1 MCECVCVCV
10 CVWCVCVRER
20 ERVSERESVCVSVCV
35 CVCVCVCVREREE
48 RERERVFVQ
57 KALNKK
63 LKLFM
68 KAHLT
73 LQQSVRAAC
82 ITGSY
87 STVSDLYDGVFLFIL
102 GI

>member
-1 MCECVCVCV
+1 MNATIYIFCIYF
-10 CVWCVCVRER
+10 CVWVCE
-20 ERVSERESVCVSVCV
+20 SVCV
-35 CVCVCVCVREREE
+35 CVCVCERERQREREK
-48 RERERVFVQ
+48 ERVFVQ

-68 KAHLT
+68 KALLT
-73 LQQSVRAAC
+73 LQQSSERPASWRF
-82 ITGSY
+82 TGSY